1 MESNILYKIL
11 ATVDEVNTISEVAEK
26 VYLSQPYV
34 SQIILRAERKYNVVL
49 VNRNT
54 KPISLTI
61 AGHKLLTDLEL
72 KIDIENQIKHDMNIL
87 SNQSEEQIRIA
98 ITPIWIPSLTNKVIK
113 TIQQDFPNIH
123 FEIKRYFT
131 ASESLQQLKNNNID
145 IFWGALSHQKEIKA
159 HYLYRSHA
167 SIIIPYNHP
176 LYQPEKTE
184 ITYTPEI
191 FAQLNNSNYVALTDD
206 SLYQNIVDHVFEDD
220 GLKIQKV
227 IKTNDF
233 IGASLLAIDGLGIT
247 ITLSD
252 VLQYLNYQ
260 SNFNIM
266 NLPESLINLDVGLN
280 TNIKCSKIIE
290 NVTKH
295 LIKIIKG

>member
-167 SIIIPYNHP
+167 SIIPYNHP

>member
-1 MESNILYKIL
+1 M
-11 ATVDEVNTISEVAEK
+11 TVS
-26 VYLSQPYV
+26 
-34 SQIILRAERKYNVVL
+34 
-49 VNRNT
+49 
-54 KPISLTI
+54 
-61 AGHKLLTDLEL
+61 
-72 KIDIENQIKHDMNIL
+72 
-87 SNQSEEQIRIA
+87 
-98 ITPIWIPSLTNKVIK
+98 
-113 TIQQDFPNIH
+113 
-123 FEIKRYFT
+123 
-131 ASESLQQLKNNNID
+131 
-145 IFWGALSHQKEIKA
+145 
-159 HYLYRSHA
+159 
-167 SIIIPYNHP
+167 
-176 LYQPEKTE
+176 YQPEKTE

>member
-1 MESNILYKIL
+1 MESNLLYRVL
-11 ATVDEVNTISEVAEK
+11 ATVDEVSTISEVAEK

-72 KIDIENQIKHDMNIL
+72 QIGIENKIEHDMTML

-145 IFWGALSHQKEIKA
+145 IFWGALSHQKEIKSY
-159 HYLYRSHA
+159 YLYRSHA

-176 LYQPEKTE
+176 LYQPKKTE
-184 ITYTPEI
+184 ITYTPEM

-220 GLKIQKV
+220 ELKIQKV

-260 SNFNIM
+260 NNFNIM
-266 NLPESLINLDVGLN
+266 NLPEKLINLDVGLN
-280 TNIKCSKIIE
+280 TNIKCSKIIDDI
-290 NVTKH
+290 TKH
-295 LIKIIKG
+295 LIKIIKS